1 MRDASVDGAAACT
14 HRVYVECGFNAA
26 CARCHVTDDGVGDFA
41 AHAAGPQV
49 RSELGG
55 LLRREAQQM
64 HALHSKLP

>member
-1 MRDASVDGAAACT
+1 MVLQLAWS
-14 HRVYVECGFNAA
+14 HRVDVERRVDAA
-26 CARCHVTDDGVGDFA
+26 RARRHVTDDGVGDFA

-55 LLRREAQQM
+55 LLRREAQEM